1 MKQKNQANQEHNIA
15 GRVANYFVD
24 SKLTILIIL
33 VALLTGGMAILST
46 PREENPQIVVPAANI
61 IVSKP
66 GASPEEI
73 QQLIVKP
80 LEAILQGL
88 KGVEHTYGMAMDSMG
103 VVSVQFAV
111 GQNME
116 DSLVKLYDRIMSNID
131 RLPPGTRQPL
141 VKPVDV
147 DDVPILTISLSSASL
162 DDRRL
167 RAIAN
172 DALEHLRRVEGV
184 SVTFIHGGRPRQISV
199 LLDLDRMR
207 RYSVTLLEIR
217 RALEATNVDIPSGTL
232 VNRNTVSTVSAGGML
247 RTADDVAN
255 LVVALHAHRPV
266 YLKNV
271 AAISDG
277 AGEIERV
284 HRIGYGPAYHGE
296 RPADFETGAVSIA
309 LAKRGGTNAV
319 TVSNAVVET
328 LDRLRG
334 GIIPDAVTVNV
345 TRNDGQRA
353 NDAVNTLIEHLAIA
367 IGTVV
372 LLLIAFLGW
381 RAASI
386 VTITIPLILFITLA
400 VGMAAGQSI
409 NRITLF
415 ALILSLGLLVDDSIV
430 VIENIYRHYAKK
442 GVDQLRSAVQ
452 AVNEIGKPTNLA
464 TFTVIL
470 AFLPMFWVTG
480 MMGPYMA
487 PIPFNVPVAML
498 VSLAIAYTVAP
509 WAALRW
515 LKGKNL
521 AHDAHAHEHMPGWLE
536 RHYVR
541 LFTRLLDEPAARKRF
556 FIGVSAALAI
566 VMLMP
571 AVSLVQFKMLPKNNT
586 NTFNITVDMPEGTA
600 LEETDR
606 VVRQVGDIVRQHP
619 QVVTYES
626 TVGEPG
632 VIDFNGLLRGAGLKR
647 GPNVG
652 EVRVNL
658 RDKHDRWTSSITIA
672 LELRKPLAQLA
683 QDTGADIKLVEDPP
697 GPPVRATILA
707 ELYGPDDVQ
716 GSTGAAG
723 DRTSGAAYQQ
733 LLKIAKELRAEVFA
747 KTGDVVDIDDSSTA
761 DVTEYRINVN
771 REKASLAGILP
782 AQVAEILQAFLAG
795 YNVGT
800 VHIEQEKE
808 PVPIRFQIPVADRI
822 EPADLRKIFFVNPQ
836 GVRVSLTDIAD
847 IVKVTAPKPIL
858 HKDQR
863 PVVYVTGELA
873 TSSQVYAVLKMWNY
887 LRNHELPGGV
897 KLTQYFM
904 ADPETATAPTHM
916 KGRTSEA
923 SRVSDSARGP
933 RLDPIGD
940 TLGYSLR
947 WDGEMRLTLDVF
959 RDLGAAFMVA
969 LVLIYLVLVGYYRS
983 FATPMI
989 VMGAIPLTLIGVLPG
1004 HAILGQYFTATSMI
1018 GVIALAGIVVRNSL
1032 LLIDFILDFRREGH
1046 ELREAV
1052 IQAGATRMRPILLTA
1067 FAIILGTFIMVFDP
1081 VFGGLA
1087 VSLIFGTFASTVLTL
1102 FVIPLVYY
1110 LYEQHQHHK
1119 A

>member
-1 MKQKNQANQEHNIA
+1 MATKQQVPKATEQNIA
-15 GRVANYFVD
+15 GRIANYFVD
-24 SKLTILIIL
+24 SKLTILIVL
-33 VALLTGGMAILST
+33 VAILAGGMAVLST

-66 GASPEEI
+66 GASPEEV

-111 GQNME
+111 GQNKE

-131 RLPPGTRQPL
+131 RMPPGTRQPL
-141 VKPVDV
+141 IKPVDV
-147 DDVPILTISLSSASL
+147 DDVPILTISLSSNAM

-172 DALEHLRRVEGV
+172 VALEHLRRVEGV
-184 SVTFIHGGRPRQISV
+184 SVTFIHGGRARQINV
-199 LLDLDRMR
+199 LLDLDRLR
-207 RYSVTLLEIR
+207 QYSVTLLDIR
-217 RALEATNVDIPSGTL
+217 HALEATNVDIPSGTL

-247 RTADDVAN
+247 NTAEDVGN

-271 AAISDG
+271 ASISDG
-277 AGEIERV
+277 PGEIEHV
-284 HRIGYGPAYHGE
+284 HRIGYGPAYSGE
-296 RPADFETGAVSIA
+296 HPADLEAGAVTIA
-309 LAKRGGTNAV
+309 LAKRSGMNAV
-319 TVSNAVVET
+319 AVADNVVQELERIRT
-328 LDRLRG
+328 K
-334 GIIPDAVTVNV
+334 IIPDTVKINI

-372 LLLIAFLGW
+372 LLLVVFLGW

-400 VGMAAGQSI
+400 VGMIAGQSI

-442 GVDQLRSAVQ
+442 GVDHLKSAVQ

-470 AFLPMFWVTG
+470 AFLPMLWVTG
-480 MMGPYMA
+480 MMGPYMQ

-509 WAALRW
+509 WAAYRW

-521 AHDAHAHEHMPGWLE
+521 AHEAHAHEHVPGWLE
-536 RHYVR
+536 RNYVR
-541 LFTRLLDEPAARKRF
+541 LFTRLLDEPVARKRF
-556 FIGVSAALAI
+556 FIGVLAVLAI
-566 VMLMP
+566 VLLMP

-606 VVRQVGDIVRQHP
+606 VVRRVGDIVRANP
-619 QVVTYES
+619 QVVNYES

-632 VIDFNGLLRGAGLKR
+632 VVDFNGLLRGAGLKR

-658 RDKHDRWTSSITIA
+658 RDKHDRWTSSIAIA

-683 QDTGADIKLVEDPP
+683 QETGADIKLVEDPP

-707 ELYGPDDVQ
+707 ELYGPD
-716 GSTGAAG
+716 
-723 DRTSGAAYQQ
+723 YKQ
-733 LLKIAKELRAEVFA
+733 LLKIAKDLRTEVFA
-747 KTGDVVDIDDSSTA
+747 KTADVVDIDDSSIA
-761 DVTEYRINVN
+761 DVTEYHIHVN
-771 REKASLAGILP
+771 REKAALSGILP
-782 AQVAEILQAFLAG
+782 AQVAETLRAFLAG
-795 YNVGT
+795 YDAGA
-800 VHIEQEKE
+800 VHIEQETE
-808 PVPIRFQIPVADRI
+808 PVSIRLQIPVADRV
-822 EPADLRKIFFVNPQ
+822 EPSDLRKIYFVNPQ
-836 GVRVSLTDIAD
+836 GVRVRLTDIVD
-847 IVKVTAPKPIL
+847 IIKGPAAKPIL

-873 TSSQVYAVLKMWNY
+873 TTSQVYAVLKMWSY
-887 LRNHELPGGV
+887 LRSHELPGGV

-904 ADPETATAPTHM
+904 ADP
-916 KGRTSEA
+916 
-923 SRVSDSARGP
+923 
-933 RLDPIGD
+933 D

-1004 HAILGQYFTATSMI
+1004 HALLGQYFTATSMI

-1102 FVIPLVYY
+1102 FLIPLVYY
-1110 LYEQHQHHK
+1110 LYEQRQHHTQ
-1119 A
+1119 